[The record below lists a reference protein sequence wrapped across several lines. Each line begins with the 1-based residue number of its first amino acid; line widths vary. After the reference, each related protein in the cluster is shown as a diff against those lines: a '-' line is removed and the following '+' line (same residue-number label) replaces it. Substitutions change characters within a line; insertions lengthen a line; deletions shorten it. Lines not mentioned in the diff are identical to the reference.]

1 MRKKFTSAAD
11 SFNLVLVLFCLNVC
25 IGKFVLK
32 DLPMTTINSISP
44 KDKSFD
50 LPNLFIL
57 IYRAEK
63 SVDLEPEALK

>member
-1 MRKKFTSAAD
+1 
-11 SFNLVLVLFCLNVC
+11 
-25 IGKFVLK
+25 
-32 DLPMTTINSISP
+32 MTTINSISP

>member
-1 MRKKFTSAAD
+1 
-11 SFNLVLVLFCLNVC
+11 
-25 IGKFVLK
+25 
-32 DLPMTTINSISP
+32 MTTINSISP

-63 SVDLEPEALK
+63 SVDLEPEASK